1 MFVVCVFLPPLRLA
15 LVGTE
20 RGIGGEAE
28 ILYSLYNALMNF
40 VVLSSSRGTTFQAV
54 LDAQKRGEL
63 TARCLGLITDVP
75 ERQCIEKAKAA
86 DLPFRI
92 VPRAGGETREAFDRR
107 IHDAI
112 LALGADEQ
120 TVIAALGWMFIFS
133 PWFIATWKN
142 RIINVHPALL
152 PKHGGKGMYGHH
164 VHESVLAAG
173 EKESG
178 VSIHL
183 MDEGVDTGRILLQ
196 KTCPVLPGDTP
207 ESLQKRVQ
215 ELEKEWY
222 PKVLQMVETGAISLS

>member
-1 MFVVCVFLPPLRLA
+1 MFFSFFH
-15 LVGTE
+15 
-20 RGIGGEAE
+20 
-28 ILYSLYNALMNF
+28 YSLYNATVNF

-54 LDAQKRGEL
+54 IEAMQKGAL
-63 TARCLGLITDVP
+63 TAKCLGLVTDSADKA
-75 ERQCIEKAKAA
+75 CIDKAKAA
-86 DLPFRI
+86 GLPFKI
-92 VPRAGGETREAFDRR
+92 VPKVKGESREDFDRR
-107 IHDAI
+107 VHDAVVS
-112 LALGADEQ
+112 LGVEKN

-133 PWFIATWKN
+133 SWFIQTWKD

-164 VHESVLAAG
+164 VHAAVLLAQ

-178 VSIHL
+178 VTIHL

-207 ESLQKRVQ
+207 DTLQKRVQ

-222 PKVLQMVETGAISLS
+222 PKVLQMVETGEILLPSRLSP

>member
-1 MFVVCVFLPPLRLA
+1 MH
-15 LVGTE
+15 
-20 RGIGGEAE
+20 
-28 ILYSLYNALMNF
+28 F

-63 TARCLGLITDVP
+63 TARCLGLVTDRP
-75 ERQCIEKAKAA
+75 DRPCIEKAKAA
-86 DLPFRI
+86 NLPFKI
-92 VPRAGGETREAFDRR
+92 VPMTKGESREDFDRR
-107 IHDAI
+107 VHEAI
-112 LALGADEQ
+112 LALGADKE
-120 TVIAALGWMFIFS
+120 TVIAAMGWMFIFS
-133 PWFIATWKN
+133 AWFIQTWKS

-164 VHESVLAAG
+164 VHDAVLAAK

-183 MDEGVDTGRILLQ
+183 MDEGVDTGRVLLQ
-196 KTCPVLPGDTP
+196 KTCPVLPDDTP

-222 PKVLQMVETGAISLS
+222 PKVLQMIESGELKL